1 MADENDIIG
10 SASEFLKG
18 KIFKFEAIIHG
29 INLIIDAD
37 FAFVLNKSRQGFNAF
52 ACSKA
57 INFRL

>member
-18 KIFKFEAIIHG
+18 KILNLKRIDFE
-29 INLIIDAD
+29 LILLDAD
-37 FAFVLNKSRQGFNAF
+37 FAFILNKSRQGFNAF

-57 INFRL
+57 INFRH